1 MTIHYYQEVTF
12 RLIDYSLIQ
21 IILLLTNPDMITAN
35 EAVLQQ
41 LMKDSSKKS
50 LENYK
55 YFIED

>member
-1 MTIHYYQEVTF
+1 MSLAFAPLTIHYFQEVTF

-41 LMKDSSKKS
+41 LMKDESKKS
-50 LENYK
+50 L
-55 YFIED
+55 